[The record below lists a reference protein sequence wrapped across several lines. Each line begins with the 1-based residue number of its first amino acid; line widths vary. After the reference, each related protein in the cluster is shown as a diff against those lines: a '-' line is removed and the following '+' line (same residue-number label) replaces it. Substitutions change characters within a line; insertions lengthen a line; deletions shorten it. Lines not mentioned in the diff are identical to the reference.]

1 MHPVTHM
8 GYSFGFYDSLKPV
21 VLVGA
26 LHGSFI
32 ASFLLGWAVTT
43 AASLAAYPLDTVR
56 YVAIRCRDYTFPLN
70 ARSIAGA

>member
-1 MHPVTHM
+1 MHSVTHR

-56 YVAIRCRDYTFPLN
+56 YVVIRYRHYTFPLN